1 MSEYSLI
8 GWSRGVIFVLS
19 GTYSISGSISIEKNL
34 FWFCRIMT
42 LRTERDCIKFP
53 AFQQNRI
60 NLLRKGH
67 MEASC
72 LSAHVFGVR
81 LGQMVQA
88 GFLAAEWRVSEL
100 IEVRC
105 SELGKGCVLCVLGM
119 CAYELK
125 WAQWRDT
132 NVLGSVRGK
141 IKEEVRRCQPGMIP
155 AIWS

>member
-1 MSEYSLI
+1 MTALKRDLEFALGLRILWDESSYVRILPD
-8 GWSRGVIFVLS
+8 WLKQRCNFVLS

-88 GFLAAEWRVSEL
+88 GFLAAE
-100 IEVRC
+100 
-105 SELGKGCVLCVLGM
+105 
-119 CAYELK
+119 
-125 WAQWRDT
+125 
-132 NVLGSVRGK
+132 
-141 IKEEVRRCQPGMIP
+141 
-155 AIWS
+155 